1 MADTNQKKSTY
12 SKRNEPIQA
21 NEYGKLPPQAPEL
34 EELIIGAVMLEKE
47 AIDRIEL
54 VPEDFYKI
62 AHQKI
67 FAAVLRLKNSNR
79 PIDMFTVTDELRSS
93 GEIDDVGGPYFI
105 TVLTSKMSSAAHIE
119 YHADI
124 VKQKSIARKLIQM
137 SSEIQTMAFDDRI
150 DVADI
155 IEFSERAFSEISTQ
169 SAISDYSNMQES
181 IKETIDYLIERQ
193 AKQERGEHVGIPTG
207 LNALDKSLNGGWSA
221 PDLIV
226 IGGRPSMGKTQ
237 FAVSFAKAAG
247 MSGNETLFLSLE
259 MTKIQLVMRMI
270 NEQDG
275 ISFYN
280 MKNGRLTREEW
291 DLINRK
297 IAELEGMK
305 VNIADSISARYIQNI
320 KSMARKLHRQG
331 KLKLLIIDYLGYI
344 KTNLKFGMRVQE
356 VGYITSELKALA
368 KELNIPIILLSQ
380 LSRPVKGQQVSK
392 PELSDLRESGDIEQD
407 ADIVIFPHRPSY
419 YEESAVDERGF
430 SWNNRGVLYMGKNR
444 EGMKNEKILFQ
455 HDDRFK
461 KIWDDGDGFFDDP
474 VNPVTA
480 GFSLPSPNSNSD
492 IPF

>member
-1 MADTNQKKSTY
+1 MQETNQKKSTY
-12 SKRNEPIQA
+12 TRRNEPIQA
-21 NEYGKLPPQAPEL
+21 NEYGKLPPQAIDL
-34 EELIIGAVMLEKE
+34 EEMVLGAVMIESE

-54 VPEDFYKI
+54 VPEDFYKH

-67 FAAVLRLKNSNR
+67 YSAVLRLKNSHS
-79 PIDMFTVTDELRSS
+79 PVDMFTVTEELKRS
-93 GEIDDVGGPYFI
+93 GEIDDIGGPYFI
-105 TVLTSKMSSAAHIE
+105 TVLTAKVSSAAHIE

-124 VKQKSIARKLIQM
+124 IKQKSIGRRLIQM
-137 SSEIQTMAFDDRI
+137 ASEIQTMAYDDGV
-150 DVADI
+150 DVADVI
-155 IEFSERAFSEISTQ
+155 DFAEQKFSEISVQ
-169 SAISDYSNMQES
+169 NAVSDYSSMHES
-181 IKETIDYLIERQ
+181 IKETVDFMIDRQ
-193 AKQERGEHVGIPTG
+193 IKQERGESVGIPTG
-207 LNALDKSLNGGWSA
+207 LNSLDRSLNGGWSA

-237 FAVSFAKAAG
+237 FAVSFAKASGA
-247 MSGNETLFLSLE
+247 SGNDTLVLSLE

-280 MKNGRLTREEW
+280 MKNGRLSREEW
-291 DLINRK
+291 ELINKK
-297 IAELEGMK
+297 IAELEK
-305 VNIADSISARYIQNI
+305 LNINIADSINVRYLNNI
-320 KSMARKLHRQG
+320 KSLARKLHRQG
-331 KLKLLIIDYLGYI
+331 KLKIMIIDYLGYI
-344 KTNLKFGMRVQE
+344 RTNMKFGMRVQE
-356 VGYITSELKALA
+356 VGYITSELKSLA

-380 LSRPVKGQQVSK
+380 LSRPIKGQQVTK

-419 YEESAVDERGF
+419 YNEDAVDERGF

-461 KIWDDGDGFFDDP
+461 KIWDYDD
-474 VNPVTA
+474 
-480 GFSLPSPNSNSD
+480 SPAFIEPNLNFYNTDNSKD

>member
-1 MADTNQKKSTY
+1 MAEKRQY
-12 SKRNEPIQA
+12 SKRNTPQVTA
-21 NEYGKLPPQAPEL
+21 NEFGKMPPQAPEL
-34 EELIIGAVMLEKE
+34 EELVLGAVMLEKE
-47 AIDRIEL
+47 AIERIEL
-54 VPEDFYKI
+54 VPEDFYKQ
-62 AHQKI
+62 AHSKI
-67 FAAVLRLKNSNR
+67 YSAVLRLKNSHS
-79 PIDMFTVTDELRSS
+79 PVDMFTVIEELRRS
-93 GEIDDVGGPYFI
+93 GEIEEVGGPYYI
-105 TVLTSKMSSAAHIE
+105 TVLTTKVSSAAHIE

-124 VKQKSIARKLIQM
+124 IKQKSIARRLIQM
-137 SSEIQTMAFDDRI
+137 ATDIQSMAFDDGV
-150 DVADI
+150 DVADVI
-155 IEFSERAFSEISTQ
+155 DFAEQQFSEISVQ
-169 SAISDYSNMQES
+169 NAVSDYSSMPES
-181 IKETIDYLIERQ
+181 IKETVDYLVERQ
-193 AKQERGEHVGIPTG
+193 LKQERGESVGIPTG

-356 VGYITSELKALA
+356 VGYITSELKALT

-419 YEESAVDERGF
+419 YNEDAVDERGY

-444 EGMKNEKILFQ
+444 EGMKNEKIFFQ

-461 KIWDDGDGFFDDP
+461 KIWDDGETPFNGQ

-480 GFSLPSPNSNSD
+480 GFSLPGPNSDLD

>member
-1 MADTNQKKSTY
+1 MAETNQKKNTY
-12 SKRNEPIQA
+12 TRHNEPIQA

-34 EELIIGAVMLEKE
+34 EELILGAVMIEKE
-47 AIDRIEL
+47 AIERIEL

-67 FAAVLRLKNSNR
+67 FASILRLKNSNR
-79 PIDMFTVTDELRSS
+79 PVDMFTVTDELRSS
-93 GEIDDVGGPYFI
+93 GEIDEVGGPYFI
-105 TVLTSKMSSAAHIE
+105 TTLTTKMSSSAHIE

-124 VKQKSIARKLIQM
+124 VKQKSIARRLIQM
-137 SSEIQTMAFDDRI
+137 STEIQTMAFDDRV
-150 DVADI
+150 DVADA
-155 IEFSERAFSEISTQ
+155 IEYAERAFSEISMQ
-169 SAISDYSNMQES
+169 SAVSDYSNMQES
-181 IKETIDYLIERQ
+181 IKETVDYMIERQ
-193 AKQERGEHVGIPTG
+193 VKFQNGQSVGIPTG
-207 LNALDKSLNGGWSA
+207 LKELDRSLNGGWNA

-280 MKNGRLTREEW
+280 MKNGRLSREEW
-291 DLINRK
+291 ELINHK
-297 IAELEGMK
+297 ISELEKMK

-320 KSMARKLHRQG
+320 KSLARKLHRQG

-344 KTNLKFGMRVQE
+344 KTNLKFGLRQQE
-356 VGYITSELKALA
+356 VGYITSELKSLA

-380 LSRPVKGQQVSK
+380 LSRPVKGQVVTK

-419 YEESAVDERGF
+419 YDESAVDERAF
-430 SWNNRGVLYMGKNR
+430 TWNKRGILYMGKNR

-461 KIWDDGDGFFDDP
+461 KIWDDGE
-474 VNPVTA
+474 VNENINSFTA
-480 GFSLPSPNSNSD
+480 GFPAEGTD